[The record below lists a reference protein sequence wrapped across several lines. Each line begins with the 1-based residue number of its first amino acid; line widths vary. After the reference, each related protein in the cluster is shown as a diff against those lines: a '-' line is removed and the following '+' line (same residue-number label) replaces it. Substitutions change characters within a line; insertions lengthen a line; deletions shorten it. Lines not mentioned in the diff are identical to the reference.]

1 MFSYHASHEQF
12 TPAELLRW
20 AVMAEEAGFT
30 SLNSSD
36 HFHPWSERQGQSG
49 FAFAWMGAALQ
60 ATKLPCGVVCAP
72 GQRYHPAIVAQ
83 AAATLT
89 QMFPGRFWM
98 SLGSGEALNE
108 NITGDK
114 WPVKEERNARL
125 KECAD
130 IIRKLFNGETVTH
143 YGRVTV
149 QEAKLYT
156 RPEEPPLLIGA
167 ALSVSSAEW
176 MGSWADGM
184 TTIYQPENKL
194 QPIVEAFHRGGGKG
208 KPMYLQMQLSYAR
221 NYEEALNG
229 AYEQWRTNVLPSEFL
244 DDLWQVKQFD
254 AAAQYVRPED
264 VKEKMHISS
273 KPEEYIRLIQTCMD
287 MGFEKIILH
296 NVNRQQENFIN
307 DFGEQVLPHFN
318 KA

>member
-1 MFSYHASHEQF
+1 MIGYHASHEQF
-12 TPAELLRW
+12 TPADLLRW
-20 AVMAEEAGFT
+20 AIMAEEAGF
-30 SLNSSD
+30 SFLNCSD

-49 FAFAWMGAALQ
+49 FAFAWLGAALQ
-60 ATKLPCGVVCAP
+60 ATTLPCGVVCAP
-72 GQRYHPAIVAQ
+72 GQRYNPAIVAQ
-83 AAATLT
+83 ATATLE
-89 QMFPGRFWM
+89 QMFPGRFWL

-130 IIRKLFNGETVTH
+130 VIKRLLNGETVTH

-156 RPEEPPLLIGA
+156 RPEKPPLFLGA
-167 ALSVSSAEW
+167 ALSVATAEW
-176 MGSWADGM
+176 MGNWADGM
-184 TTIYQPENKL
+184 TTIYQPEDKL
-194 QPIVEAFHRGGGKG
+194 RPIVEAFQKNGGKG

-221 NYEEALNG
+221 NYEDALNG
-229 AYEQWRTNVLPSEFL
+229 AYDQWRTNVLPSEFL

-254 AAAQYVRPED
+254 AAARYVRPED

-273 KPEEYIRLIQTCMD
+273 HPEEYIQIIQTCRD
-287 MGFEKIILH
+287 MGFKVIILH
-296 NVNRQQENFIN
+296 NVNRQQEEFIT
-307 DFGEQVLPHFN
+307 DFGEHVLPHFR
-318 KA
+318 KV

>member
-1 MFSYHASHEQF
+1 MIGYHASHEQF
-12 TPAELLRW
+12 TPADLLRW
-20 AVMAEEAGFT
+20 AIMAEEAGF
-30 SLNSSD
+30 SFLNCSD

-49 FAFAWMGAALQ
+49 FAFAWLGAALQ
-60 ATKLPCGVVCAP
+60 ATTLPCGVVCAP
-72 GQRYHPAIVAQ
+72 GQRYNPAIVAQ
-83 AAATLT
+83 ATATLE
-89 QMFPGRFWM
+89 QMFPGRFWL

-130 IIRKLFNGETVTH
+130 VIKRLLNGETVTH

-156 RPEEPPLLIGA
+156 RPEKPPLFLGA
-167 ALSVSSAEW
+167 ALSVATAEW
-176 MGSWADGM
+176 MGNWADGM
-184 TTIYQPENKL
+184 TTIYQPEDKL
-194 QPIVEAFHRGGGKG
+194 RPIVEAFQKNGGKG

-221 NYEEALNG
+221 NYEDALNG
-229 AYEQWRTNVLPSEFL
+229 AYDQWRTNVLPSEFL

-254 AAAQYVRPED
+254 AAARYVRPED

-273 KPEEYIRLIQTCMD
+273 HPKEYIQIIQTCRD
-287 MGFEKIILH
+287 MGFKVIILH
-296 NVNRQQENFIN
+296 NVNRQQEEFIT
-307 DFGEQVLPHFN
+307 DFGEHVLPHFR
-318 KA
+318 KV

>member
-1 MFSYHASHEQF
+1 MLGYHASHEQF
-12 TPAELLRW
+12 TPADLLRW
-20 AVMAEEAGFT
+20 SVMAENAGFT
-30 SLNSSD
+30 HLNSSD

-49 FAFAWMGAALQ
+49 FAFAWIGAALQ

-83 AAATLT
+83 AAATLA
-89 QMFPGRFWM
+89 QMFPERFWL

-130 IIRKLFNGETVTH
+130 VIRKLFSGETVTH
-143 YGRVTV
+143 YGRVNV

-156 RPEEPPLLIGA
+156 RPLKAPLLIGA
-167 ALSVSSAEW
+167 ALSEVSAEW
-176 MGSWADGM
+176 MGNWADGM

-194 QPIVEAFHRGGGKG
+194 RLIVEAFQRGGGKG

-229 AYEQWRTNVLPSEFL
+229 AYEQWRTNVLPSEIL

-254 AAAQYVRPED
+254 SAAQYVRPED
-264 VKEKMHISS
+264 LKEKMHISS
-273 KPEEYIRLIQTCMD
+273 RAEEYIKLIQTSLD
-287 MGFEKIILH
+287 MGFEKVILH
-296 NVNRQQENFIN
+296 NVNRQQEHFID

-318 KA
+318 KS